1 MSDESEPLA
10 TPCRSVE
17 RPKGRSAWGCAS
29 LAAATALAAC
39 LTYSLRRRQKVPDL
53 QGLLALSA
61 DDVLSVADAPFRHFV
76 NRSLQDSPPV
86 EDYDISASV
95 GVAVCVVDSG
105 QGLFQLGQ
113 GLMAFNAA
121 ASACRPPPEEF
132 SDASQQACAAS
143 ASYGLAGVFWSA
155 CFISLAVSDCAGTF
169 NTRAGCAA
177 DMTSL
182 MGTTSYLSS
191 AISSMLLNCHGAVG
205 LEELKVQDR
214 LRSEEVF
221 GDGGFIQQPFFGALA
236 HFAVW
241 HDSRLPLA
249 TDSSQ
254 AAKNLITEVLSLHCL
269 L

>member
-1 MSDESEPLA
+1 
-10 TPCRSVE
+10 
-17 RPKGRSAWGCAS
+17 
-29 LAAATALAAC
+29 TALAAC

-205 LEELKVQDR
+205 LEELKVQ
-214 LRSEEVF
+214 EM
-221 GDGGFIQQPFFGALA
+221 GGRRLA
-236 HFAVW
+236 HR
-241 HDSRLPLA
+241 RLDWKTSEAYNISQKVKVLEA
-249 TDSSQ
+249 NQ
-254 AAKNLITEVLSLHCL
+254 AARSAAHAACFFDVGHTAFWLARVGTSVAQEIRTSGGGRAPDGA
-269 L
+269 